1 MTREP
6 VRMTRQGKER
16 LEEQLQ
22 YLKTTRREQISE
34 YMGKAIEDGDLRES
48 AAYDEARMQQSENEA
63 KIAEIEAQLERA
75 QIMKDE
81 EIDTSAVGVGARV
94 IVEDAQNKQRTLEI
108 VGSFEVDVLKG
119 KISDASPM
127 GQALLGKRPGESAVW
142 PGPKGNVSLKV
153 ISVEY
158 P

>member
-1 MTREP
+1 
-6 VRMTRQGKER
+6 MTRQGKER

-22 YLKTTRREQISE
+22 YLKTIRREQISE

-75 QIMKDE
+75 QIMNDD
-81 EIDTSAVGVGARV
+81 EIDTSAVGVGATV
-94 IVEDAQNKQRTLEI
+94 VVEDAGGKQRTLEI

-119 KISDASPM
+119 KISDTSPM
-127 GQALLGKRPGESAVW
+127 GQALLGKRAGEQAVW
-142 PGPKGNVSLKV
+142 AGPKGAVTFKV

-158 P
+158 R

>member
-1 MTREP
+1 
-6 VRMTRQGKER
+6 
-16 LEEQLQ
+16 
-22 YLKTTRREQISE
+22 
-34 YMGKAIEDGDLRES
+34 
-48 AAYDEARMQQSENEA
+48 
-63 KIAEIEAQLERA
+63 
-75 QIMKDE
+75 
-81 EIDTSAVGVGARV
+81 GVGARV

>member
-1 MTREP
+1 M
-6 VRMTRQGKER
+6 
-16 LEEQLQ
+16 
-22 YLKTTRREQISE
+22 
-34 YMGKAIEDGDLRES
+34 
-48 AAYDEARMQQSENEA
+48 
-63 KIAEIEAQLERA
+63 
-75 QIMKDE
+75 
-81 EIDTSAVGVGARV
+81 
-94 IVEDAQNKQRTLEI
+94 
-108 VGSFEVDVLKG
+108 LKG